1 MVGGFFRNNS
11 KKGLTNVSFREA
23 ILLSADSKMAL
34 VVRSVFQHTELQGG
48 VFMKP
53 KVIKKAL
60 KDTIQAMTDCSWL
73 FSARPGKDNT
83 RNRKFPFQKVVSSI
97 LAPTRFGLGA
107 PMTRGAFVVA
117 LCRLFGWEM
126 VTPEAGSYTDNQDK
140 SAWYYSAVE
149 TAYANGAITRL
160 TVNDFASAA
169 EFQRW
174 KDWMDMEH
182 HIEEK
187 QDHIYRNHTVCF
199 QGYEDPTHSVAD
211 EAAAWEQQEAGQRQ
225 EQAHR
230 DLLLQVRSVLTETQ
244 YRRAWMYYAEGKDTY
259 EIAQI
264 EGTCHQAISQS
275 LNAAQK
281 KIFRKLKKA

>member
-1 MVGGFFRNNS
+1 MFNPKSDYALN
-11 KKGLTNVSFREA
+11 KGDET
-23 ILLSADSKMAL
+23 
-34 VVRSVFQHTELQGG
+34 
-48 VFMKP
+48 
-53 KVIKKAL
+53 
-60 KDTIQAMTDCSWL
+60 
-73 FSARPGKDNT
+73 
-83 RNRKFPFQKVVSSI
+83 SI
-97 LAPTRFGLGA
+97 
-107 PMTRGAFVVA
+107 V
-117 LCRLFGWEM
+117 
-126 VTPEAGSYTDNQDK
+126 YQD
-140 SAWYYSAVE
+140 
-149 TAYANGAITRL
+149 ANGAITRL

-281 KIFRKLKKA
+281 RFFVSLKRHRQNSITPAIYEGLLRNPSLNLEN